1 MTSLFTFYSF
11 ILREYSLE
19 AKILDLEVENLGSQ
33 VAIKHLN
40 LHFPTCK
47 MGIRIIPLPIL
58 YSLSQ
63 DEVKKVYAIIA
74 L

>member
-1 MTSLFTFYSF
+1 MTSLFTFFSF

-19 AKILDLEVENLGSQ
+19 AKILDLEVENLGSR

-40 LHFPTCK
+40 LHFRTCK

>member
-1 MTSLFTFYSF
+1 MTSLFTFCSF

-19 AKILDLEVENLGSQ
+19 AKILELEEENLGSW

-40 LHFPTCK
+40 FHSPPCK

-58 YSLSQ
+58 YSVCQ

>member
-1 MTSLFTFYSF
+1 MTSLFTFCSF

-19 AKILDLEVENLGSQ
+19 AEILDLEVENLGSR

-40 LHFPTCK
+40 LHFRTCK

-63 DEVKKVYAIIA
+63 NEVKKVYAIIA